1 MVEGCGRIALIDKK
15 TLLCQK
21 GNTTSTCS
29 GPCRSDRFKV
39 FVQVLS
45 KELQHGT
52 TTVTLSVEM
61 MKKMMMVMVM
71 MLMTTTTAQKSND
84 GDEQDYDARDDRCDR

>member
-1 MVEGCGRIALIDKK
+1 MVEGFGRIALIDKK

-39 FVQVLS
+39 FVQALS

-61 MKKMMMVMVM
+61 MMMMM
-71 MLMTTTTAQKSND
+71 MMMMNDDDDDDDGGD
-84 GDEQDYDARDDRCDR
+84 GDGDDVDDDDNGAEIKRW